1 METDKESLSYYSFCL
16 KKERIMKWLVKLRS
30 VSWLKKVTIS
40 SEVHFSSKYKCIPQ
54 TDKKLLF
61 YDVICSLSCSGFERR
76 MMNIVNI
83 VKNAL
88 KNSFL

>member
-40 SEVHFSSKYKCIPQ
+40 SEVHFSSKY
-54 TDKKLLF
+54 
-61 YDVICSLSCSGFERR
+61 
-76 MMNIVNI
+76 
-83 VKNAL
+83 
-88 KNSFL
+88 